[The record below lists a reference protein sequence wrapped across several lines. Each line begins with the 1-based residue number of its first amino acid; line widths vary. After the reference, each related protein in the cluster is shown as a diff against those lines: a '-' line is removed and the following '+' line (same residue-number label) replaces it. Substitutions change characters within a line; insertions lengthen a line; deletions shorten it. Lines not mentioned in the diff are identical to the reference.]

1 MKKYLLFLS
10 MLAIVIGI
18 AAQIQTG
25 PSGIQ
30 VSSLAK
36 QQKVVLDLSHH
47 TGVVDFET
55 MANLD
60 IKWVYLKATEGTSWT
75 DEAFLSNYN
84 NAKAAGLKVG
94 AYHFMSVKSSAQAQ
108 ANHFLETIRDLDL
121 DLIPVI
127 DIECI
132 GDYTPQQLVDSAKVI
147 LDAVES
153 LYSCKPMIY
162 ASENYFNRYLGKDFE
177 NYPRWVAKYSSQ
189 APEIGVDY
197 TMWQVSEKGI
207 LPGLDSYVDVS
218 VFANEHRPRD
228 IKLPSKQKDKKKSKK
243 H

>member
-10 MLAIVIGI
+10 ILAIVIGI
-18 AAQIQTG
+18 AAQIQTD

-75 DEAFLSNYN
+75 DKAFLSNYN

-177 NYPRWVAKYSSQ
+177 DYPRWVAKYSSQ

-197 TMWQVSEKGI
+197 TMWQISEKGI